1 MKKIAFV
8 LAAAGLMSLAAC
20 NKPAETTAT
29 QNEADAMAANLD
41 AGANTI
47 ETVADNTSNAAAAD
61 VMSNAA
67 DNVHDIAS
75 DVKAAG
81 ENK

>member
-41 AGANTI
+41 AGANAI
-47 ETVADNTSNAAAAD
+47 DAVADNTSNAAASD
-61 VMSNAA
+61 VMENTA
-67 DNVHDIAS
+67 DNVHDIAD

>member
-41 AGANTI
+41 AGANAI
-47 ETVADNTSNAAAAD
+47 DAVADNTSNATASD
-61 VMSNAA
+61 VMENAA
-67 DNVHDIAS
+67 DNVHDIAD
-75 DVKAAG
+75 DVKASG

>member
-41 AGANTI
+41 SGANAI
-47 ETVADNTSNAAAAD
+47 DAVADNTSNAAAAD
-61 VMSNAA
+61 VMENAA
-67 DNVHDIAS
+67 DNVHDIAD
-75 DVKAAG
+75 DVKSAG